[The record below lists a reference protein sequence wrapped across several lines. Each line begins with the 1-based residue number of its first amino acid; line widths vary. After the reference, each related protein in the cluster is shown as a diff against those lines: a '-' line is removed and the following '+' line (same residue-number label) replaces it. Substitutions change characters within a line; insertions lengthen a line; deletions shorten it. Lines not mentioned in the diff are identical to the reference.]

1 MKQIEY
7 AENSTVLERIFPW
20 MNSGRNRS
28 ESNKTSRNVAKDQ
41 TPKNETIQIKPQE
54 SSEKMGKLHSRNEK
68 LAAIHKQQYTLLDD
82 EKSASIFEMWN
93 VIESVGIKRDMLS
106 RVITSEEAIT
116 ELYYVIEK
124 RIHYDREQEMIR
136 RLRQHVTKLNASNMT
151 KK

>member
-28 ESNKTSRNVAKDQ
+28 ESKTSHNVVKDQ
-41 TPKNETIQIKPQE
+41 TPKNETVPIKPQKP
-54 SSEKMGKLHSRNEK
+54 SEKMDKLHSRNEK
-68 LAAIHKQQYTLLDD
+68 LTAIHKQQHTLSDD

-93 VIESVGIKRDMLS
+93 VIESVGIKRDSLS
-106 RVITSEEAIT
+106 RVFTSEEAIT
-116 ELYYVIEK
+116 ELYHVVEK

-136 RLRQHVTKLNASNMT
+136 RLRQHVTKLNASNMI
-151 KK
+151 KQ